1 MKNKYFGIVILL
13 YALAFVGCKSDSSIV
28 AADDSALNVEAQQIE
43 DAIASLPKT
52 ELSDSAENGLI
63 FMREEEKLA
72 RDVYLFFYEKYG
84 LRIFNNIA
92 KSESTHMSAIK
103 MLLDKYEL
111 KDPVEI
117 DEIGVFQ
124 NQDLAALYTQ
134 LTEAGNVSLLEALK
148 VGATIEDLDIK
159 DLMEFSAEIESED
172 ILLVYNNLT
181 KGSRNH
187 LRSFYS
193 RVLQYGGTYGPQ
205 FISQELFDTIIN
217 SPKERGSW

>member
-1 MKNKYFGIVILL
+1 MKKKFLAVTSLL
-13 YALAFVGCKSDSSIV
+13 FALIFVGCESNNSIV
-28 AADDSALNVEAQQIE
+28 AADDPFQDVQTQNIE
-43 DAIASLPKT
+43 DAIASLPT
-52 ELSDSAENGLI
+52 NVLTDSTENGLV

-92 KSESTHMSAIK
+92 KSENTHMTAIK

-134 LTEAGNVSLLEALK
+134 LTEAGSVSLLEAVK
-148 VGATIEDLDIK
+148 IGATIEDLDIK
-159 DLMEFSAEIESED
+159 DLMEYSAEIESED

-193 RVLQYGGTYGPQ
+193 RVLQYGGTYEPQ
-205 FISQELFDTIIN
+205 FISQELFDSIIN
-217 SPKERGSW
+217 SPKERGSL

>member
-1 MKNKYFGIVILL
+1 MKKKYYMSAVLL
-13 YALAFVGCKSDSSIV
+13 FALTFIGCNSDSSIV
-28 AADDSALNVEAQQIE
+28 AADDSALNVETQQIE
-43 DAIASLPKT
+43 DAISSLPKS
-52 ELSDSAENGLI
+52 ELSDSAENGII

-72 RDVYLFFYEKYG
+72 RDVYLYFYEKYG
-84 LRIFNNIA
+84 IRIFNNIA
-92 KSESTHMSAIK
+92 KSESTHMAALK

-111 KDPVEI
+111 EDPVI
-117 DEIGVFQ
+117 NDEIGAFQ
-124 NQDLAALYTQ
+124 NEVLAGLFNQ

-159 DLMEFSAEIESED
+159 DLIEHSTETESED

-187 LRSFYS
+187 LRSYYGQIT
-193 RVLQYGGTYGPQ
+193 RNGGTYAPQ
-205 FISQELFDTIIN
+205 FISQELFDSIIN

>member
-1 MKNKYFGIVILL
+1 MKKKFLAVSSLL
-13 YALAFVGCKSDSSIV
+13 FALIFVGCESNNSIV
-28 AADDSALNVEAQQIE
+28 AADDPFQDVQTQNIE
-43 DAIASLPKT
+43 DAIASLPT
-52 ELSDSAENGLI
+52 NVLTDSTENGLV

-92 KSESTHMSAIK
+92 KSENTHMTAIK

-117 DEIGVFQ
+117 DEMGVFQ

-134 LTEAGNVSLLEALK
+134 LTAAGSVSLLEAVK
-148 VGATIEDLDIK
+148 IGATIEDLDIK
-159 DLMEFSAEIESED
+159 DLMEYSAEIESED

-193 RVLQYGGTYGPQ
+193 RVLQYGGTYEPQ
-205 FISQELFDTIIN
+205 FISQELFDSIIN
-217 SPKERGSW
+217 SPKERGSL

>member
-1 MKNKYFGIVILL
+1 MKKKYFGIAILL
-13 YALAFVGCKSDSSIV
+13 YALAFVGCTSDNSIV

-72 RDVYLFFYEKYG
+72 RDVYLYFYEKYG
-84 LRIFNNIA
+84 MRIFNNIA
-92 KSESTHMSAIK
+92 KSENTHMTAIK

-159 DLMEFSAEIESED
+159 DLVEFSVEIESED

-193 RVLQYGGTYGPQ
+193 RVLQYGGTYEPQ
-205 FISQELFDTIIN
+205 FISQELFDTIIT
-217 SPKERGSW
+217 SPKERRSW

>member
-1 MKNKYFGIVILL
+1 MKKKYFGITILL
-13 YALAFVGCKSDSSIV
+13 YALAFVGCTSDNSIV

-72 RDVYLFFYEKYG
+72 RDVYLYFYEKYG
-84 LRIFNNIA
+84 MRIFNNIA
-92 KSESTHMSAIK
+92 KSESTHMTAIK

-111 KDPVEI
+111 ADPVTN

-134 LTEAGNVSLLEALK
+134 LTEAANVSLLEAVK
-148 VGATIEDLDIK
+148 IGATIEDLDIK
-159 DLMEFSAEIESED
+159 DLMEYSAEIESED

-193 RVLQYGGTYGPQ
+193 RVLQYGGTYEPQ
-205 FISQELFDTIIN
+205 FISQELFDLIIS

>member
-1 MKNKYFGIVILL
+1 
-13 YALAFVGCKSDSSIV
+13 
-28 AADDSALNVEAQQIE
+28 
-43 DAIASLPKT
+43 
-52 ELSDSAENGLI
+52 
-63 FMREEEKLA
+63 MREEEKLA

-92 KSESTHMSAIK
+92 KSENTHMTAIK

-134 LTEAGNVSLLEALK
+134 LTQAGSVSLLEAVK
-148 VGATIEDLDIK
+148 IGATIEDLDIK
-159 DLMEFSAEIESED
+159 DLTEYSAEIKSED

-187 LRSFYS
+187 LRSYYS
-193 RVLQYGGTYGPQ
+193 RVLQYGGAYEPQ
-205 FISQELFDTIIN
+205 FISQELFDSIIN
-217 SPKERGSW
+217 SPKERGSL